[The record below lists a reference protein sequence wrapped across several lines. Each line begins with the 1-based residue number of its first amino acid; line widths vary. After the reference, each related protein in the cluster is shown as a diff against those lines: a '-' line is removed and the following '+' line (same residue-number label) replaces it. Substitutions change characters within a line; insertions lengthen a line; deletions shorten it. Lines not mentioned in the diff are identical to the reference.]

1 MKEAEERARENL
13 ASTSWLVVVL
23 CRSCAVINKSRC
35 LWVGA
40 GIDNSIILV
49 SSPDPTLAG
58 RRAWG
63 GHETMVQAGCDLFM
77 ELR

>member
-40 GIDNSIILV
+40 GIDNRDGIL
-49 SSPDPTLAG
+49 S
-58 RRAWG
+58 
-63 GHETMVQAGCDLFM
+63 MVQAGCDLFM

>member
-1 MKEAEERARENL
+1 MKGAEERARENL

-40 GIDNSIILV
+40 GIDNRDGIL
-49 SSPDPTLAG
+49 S
-58 RRAWG
+58 
-63 GHETMVQAGCDLFM
+63 MVQAGCDLFM

>member
-23 CRSCAVINKSRC
+23 CRSCAVTNKSRC
-35 LWVGA
+35 LWLGA
-40 GIDNSIILV
+40 GIDNRDSIL
-49 SSPDPTLAG
+49 S
-58 RRAWG
+58 
-63 GHETMVQAGCDLFM
+63 MVQAGCDLFM